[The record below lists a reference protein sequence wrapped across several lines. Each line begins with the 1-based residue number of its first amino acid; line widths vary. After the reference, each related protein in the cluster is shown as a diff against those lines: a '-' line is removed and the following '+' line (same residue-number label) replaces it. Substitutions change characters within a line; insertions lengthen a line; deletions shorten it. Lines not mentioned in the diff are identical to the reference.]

1 MDDLLAGP
9 DNECW
14 LILDQSV
21 TWAILR
27 NLVTERQ
34 THLHAA
40 GLRAG
45 GTVALRLPPS
55 PAGIT
60 TMLAA
65 WRAGAQ
71 VTLLD
76 HRLAAAAIPLA
87 LSRLKTSPHVG
98 PVDPSRWAHD
108 WPRTPDAG
116 TLDAANSPLAI
127 SGRLDPQ
134 VSIGGLTAD
143 LTVLAGLPVATSTV
157 VLSDKVVMA
166 YVTVLGDRP
175 AEEIQTDLGE
185 RPAAYKRPRSLHIR
199 GNLPRTANGKFV
211 RNPVVLRGVARDAA
225 IR

>member
-14 LILDQSV
+14 LILDQSI

-27 NLVTERQ
+27 NVVTERQ

-55 PAGIT
+55 LAGIT

-76 HRLAAAAIPLA
+76 HRLAAAAISLA
-87 LSRLKTSPHVG
+87 LSRLTTSPHVG

-108 WPRTPDAG
+108 WLRTPDAD
-116 TLDAANSPLAI
+116 TATSLLAI

-143 LTVLAGLPVATSTV
+143 LAVLAGLPVVTSMV

-211 RNPVVLRGVARDAA
+211 RNPVVLRGVARDVA